1 MDREVAAGPSGGDGH
16 VRREGQARLAIE
28 EVELVERQ
36 DEVDDVARANPVL
49 RPDDADDVLVGRR
62 DVKQLLVAEVL
73 DDVGGARE
81 RSPVRA
87 GLANVEMLWAEARDE
102 RLAAL
107 RGGRVAVA
115 SGQRDRPVGG
125 ADEWGAAAGAVDLHV
140 DEIHR
145 RAADEPCDE
154 PVDRGVVE
162 GLRGADLLED
172 ALAHHGDPLAHRHRL
187 DLVVGDVDDGRLES
201 LVEPRDLGAG
211 LDAQLG
217 VEVRERLVHQED
229 GRLTDDRATE
239 GDALPLAAG
248 QLLRLAIEQLLELDG
263 LGCLVDAAVDLGL
276 RDLAQLEPEREVLPN
291 GHVRIER
298 VALEDHRDVAI
309 LGRDVVHDPIA
320 DPQHAGGDLLEPC
333 DHPETRRLAAA
344 RWPDQDHE
352 LAVADLQVQVLHG
365 VEIAVDLVDVLE
377 RHGSHAS
384 TSTPT
389 DHRGPMHPATEM
401 DSDGPR
407 TWTARRPG
415 IVRPSHPGRN
425 ADQARPRVRSIN
437 LPRTFPPSARKP
449 LWTNSSVIQVLRPR
463 MDAAVSSAK
472 ARST

>member
-1 MDREVAAGPSGGDGH
+1 
-16 VRREGQARLAIE
+16 
-28 EVELVERQ
+28 
-36 DEVDDVARANPVL
+36 
-49 RPDDADDVLVGRR
+49 
-62 DVKQLLVAEVL
+62 
-73 DDVGGARE
+73 
-81 RSPVRA
+81 
-87 GLANVEMLWAEARDE
+87 MLGAEARDE

-125 ADEWGAAAGAVDLHV
+125 ADESGAAAGAVDLHV
-140 DEIHR
+140 DEVHR

-162 GLRGADLLED
+162 GLRGADLLEH

-239 GDALPLAAG
+239 GDALALAAG
-248 QLLRLAIEQLLELDG
+248 QLLGLAIEQLLQLDG
-263 LGCLVDAAVDLGL
+263 LRRLVDAAVDLGL
-276 RDLAQLEPEREVLPN
+276 RDLAQLETEREILAD

-309 LGRDVVHDPIA
+309 LRRDVVDDPIA

-333 DHPETRRLAAA
+333 DHPETGRLAAA
-344 RWPDQDHE
+344 RWSDQDHE

-415 IVRPSHPGRN
+415 IVRPSHAGRN
-425 ADQARPRVRSIN
+425 ADRARPRVRSIRP
-437 LPRTFPPSARKP
+437 PRTRSPWDPLDVDLRIGHRVVWGEPLVLSWATTATFWNSYFWDDPGAKSVYTYDFYNRVGHGNGTATRSQSSDSVDECVPPHVRIQSADGQ
-449 LWTNSSVIQVLRPR
+449 WYG
-463 MDAAVSSAK
+463 
-472 ARST
+472 